1 MSFGFR
7 EEYPDK
13 TGHIPLGMSGYV
25 WLPKTLLRSWAKL
38 AEVCY
43 FSDRRASGKNVSK
56 GFGGFAMTRGDDRII
71 VTCGRNGYDIYSCVH
86 DLTDRGDLIAFVCSR
101 EGVTLGEARKRL
113 RSFCGQNPNPFPIR
127 PKEGGY
133 TKPDPEPD
141 RAKVV
146 GLWNAAFWN
155 SQHPYLIGRCIPLE
169 VLADPRFAD
178 TFRQDQHGN
187 AVFWHRDRGGM
198 CGYEMR
204 NNQFRSMCA
213 GSLKG
218 LWYSNGINLADRIVV
233 AESPI
238 DCFSHAALFPGDLGY
253 VSFGGF
259 PGKRQLDLL
268 AGLLN
273 KAADRGAVVLIG
285 TDNDPAGDQY
295 AATLS
300 SLSPVAVE
308 RIKPVGKDW
317 NVDLMG
323 VAA

>member
-1 MSFGFR
+1 MDEELASFKSSISLLAYAESLG
-7 EEYPDK
+7 YQIDK
-13 TGHIPLGMSGYV
+13 
-25 WLPKTLLRSWAKL
+25 PKSCLRRDPPVYSL
-38 AEVCY
+38 
-43 FSDRRASGKNVSK
+43 
-56 GFGGFAMTRGDDRII
+56 TRGDDRII
-71 VTCGRNGYDIYSCVH
+71 VTRGRNRHDIYACVH
-86 DLTDRGDLIAFVCSR
+86 DQADRGDLIAFVCSR

-127 PKEGGY
+127 PKEGVY

-146 GLWNAAFWN
+146 GLWNAATWN
-155 SQHPYLIGRCIPLE
+155 PGNLFLLSRGLSVAALN
-169 VLADPRFAD
+169 DPRFLD
-178 TFRQDQHGN
+178 TFRQDKHGN
-187 AVFWHRDRGGM
+187 AVFLHRDRQGP

-204 NNQFRSMCA
+204 NAGFRSMCA

-218 LWYSNGINLADRIVV
+218 LWYSNRLTAAQTMVLC
-233 AESPI
+233 ESPI
-238 DCFSHAALFPGDLGY
+238 DCFSHAALFPGDFGY

-259 PGKRQLDLL
+259 PGKRQLDFL

-295 AATLS
+295 AATLAA
-300 SLSPVAVE
+300 LSPIALE

-317 NVDLMG
+317 NDDLLAS
-323 VAA
+323 VREVV